1 MAEREIHADCIG
13 CGAHCHVPAVDIVN
27 TKENPE
33 LKEKVLSGELFM
45 WKCPSCGTV
54 NLAHYPL
61 LYHDPDTKLLFWLS
75 DGDAAVEAQMAAAI
89 KAQGLEDYTCRIV
102 DNPGDLLEK
111 IKIFDAGL
119 DDIAMEM
126 CKFVTRGELNK
137 DVDLKFFQIDGPD
150 HEIILAY
157 PENEQM
163 QMVQI
168 GFNVYEDS
176 AAILRRNPDLTEKAT
191 GLVRID
197 RQWLESFMA

>member
-1 MAEREIHADCIG
+1 
-13 CGAHCHVPAVDIVN
+13 
-27 TKENPE
+27 
-33 LKEKVLSGELFM
+33 
-45 WKCPSCGTV
+45 
-54 NLAHYPL
+54 
-61 LYHDPDTKLLFWLS
+61 
-75 DGDAAVEAQMAAAI
+75 
-89 KAQGLEDYTCRIV
+89 
-102 DNPGDLLEK
+102 
-111 IKIFDAGL
+111 
-119 DDIAMEM
+119 MEM